1 MSRLFIDFD
10 GTIAGSVKAICET
23 YNYLYQNF
31 ADFKPADYRRIQ
43 CYNFKDVCPLVDD
56 IKKLFEHPLF
66 FRKLDFIDDNTY
78 EVLET
83 LNQKY
88 NIIICSIGTP
98 LNISKK
104 VLWLEEKLP
113 FIKNYVLIA
122 NNDCK
127 MDKSIINTG
136 KDSIFIDDIPS
147 NLESVESERKILF
160 GEKFSWNNFWE
171 GEYCVTWS
179 DVRERLL

>member
-1 MSRLFIDFD
+1 
-10 GTIAGSVKAICET
+10 
-23 YNYLYQNF
+23 
-31 ADFKPADYRRIQ
+31 
-43 CYNFKDVCPLVDD
+43 
-56 IKKLFEHPLF
+56 
-66 FRKLDFIDDNTY
+66 KLDFIDDNTY